1 MYAEDQGPLGQ
12 FAEKPTSRLILA
24 YLLNSTLA
32 SVRIDELIQ
41 KKAAFQTASTIDQ
54 FEGVVGADYIE
65 GVGVKAVPEPF
76 PI

>member
-12 FAEKPTSRLILA
+12 FAEKPTSRMILA

-32 SVRIDELIQ
+32 IDELIQ
-41 KKAAFQTASTIDQ
+41 KKAAFQTASTIYQ